1 MTGVASLI
9 EANRDRLTEILGPAP
24 FAVVGVDEG
33 HCRVRTDG
41 LTIHFYWQPALGVIH
56 SSIELASVPP
66 HAVPFTNHLHTL
78 LVLRSRGEE
87 WPTLHPE
94 EFTAVP
100 IEAEMKRVSR
110 ALDIARD

>member
-1 MTGVASLI
+1 
-9 EANRDRLTEILGPAP
+9 
-24 FAVVGVDEG
+24 
-33 HCRVRTDG
+33 
-41 LTIHFYWQPALGVIH
+41 VIH

-87 WPTLHPE
+87 WPALHTE

-100 IEAEMKRVSR
+100 VEAEMKRVSR
-110 ALDIARD
+110 ALDIVRDETRLRETLLWEAGYMEGHAQWG